1 MPYFSLLPIATATL
15 YPLPPM
21 LLSLRIQN
29 FTLIDE
35 LELEF
40 GAGLNVLTG
49 ETGAGKSIILDA
61 IDLVLGG
68 KATLRMIR
76 TGTEKATIEGTFE
89 PNDRIRAWLID
100 REFDLPDDTLIC
112 SRELSLHGN
121 NLRSRMRVNGAICN
135 RQLTQELRELT
146 IEITAQG
153 QTAQLTNTTHQREL
167 LDLYGG
173 ATLIQQRENIA
184 IAHTAYQQAYQT
196 WLDRQHN
203 EQQRLQ
209 RLDLLEYQAREL
221 AEVNLTTPEELSD
234 LETERQR
241 LSHVVDLQQQSY
253 AVYQLLYQDDIGGAI
268 AVADLLGKA
277 ESTLIDMVEIDASLQ
292 STLDLVS
299 LALAQIVEAGREI
312 NYYGE
317 ALEADPD
324 RLLEIEERIRTLKLI
339 CRKYGPS
346 LTEAIEHQLSIQTE
360 LSQLTG
366 AGISLEQL
374 EQQAKNLHTKLVKAC
389 QKLTTLRQ
397 QAAIDLEQN
406 LIRELKPLA
415 MDKVQFQVEIA
426 PQPPTSIGADSIIF
440 QFSPNPGEPL
450 QPLAATASGGE
461 MSRFLLALK
470 ACFSN
475 NGGAGTLIFDE
486 IDAGVSG
493 KVAQSIAGK
502 LHHLSQSQQILCVT
516 HQPLIAAMADR
527 HFRVAKET
535 ILDPKDDTNIPDP
548 TTNGNSITSERTIVR
563 IEELHSQQ
571 QRRDEIAQIA
581 GGQSA
586 QEAISFATSLL
597 SQAKTRK
604 KAVKQS
610 RK

>member
-1 MPYFSLLPIATATL
+1 
-15 YPLPPM
+15 M
-21 LLSLRIQN
+21 LLSLRIHN

-68 KATLRMIR
+68 KPSLRMIR
-76 TGTEKATIEGTFE
+76 TGTERATIEGTFTT
-89 PNDRIRAWLID
+89 NDRIRAWLVD
-100 REFDLPDDTLIC
+100 REFDLSDDDTLIC
-112 SRELSLHGN
+112 SRELSLQGT

-135 RQLTQELRELT
+135 RQLAQELRELT

-153 QTAQLTNTTHQREL
+153 QTVLLTNTSHQKEL

-173 ATLIQQRENIA
+173 AAIVQQRESISTEY
-184 IAHTAYQQAYQT
+184 IAYQQAYQT
-196 WLDRQHN
+196 WLDRQAN

-209 RLDLLEYQAREL
+209 RIDLLQYQAEEL
-221 AEVNLTTPEELSD
+221 SQAELTTPNEIVD

-253 AVYQLLYQDDIGGAI
+253 AVYQLLYQDDTGNSI
-268 AVADLLGKA
+268 AVADMLGKA
-277 ESTLIDMVEIDASLQ
+277 EATLIDMVNIDSSLQ
-292 STLDLVS
+292 PTLDLVS
-299 LALAQIVEAGREI
+299 LALDRVTEAGREI
-312 NYYGE
+312 NYYGD

-324 RLLEIEERIRTLKLI
+324 RLLEIEARIRTLKLI
-339 CRKYGPS
+339 CRKYGPT
-346 LTEAIEHQLSIQTE
+346 LTEAIEHQLSIQAE
-360 LSQLTG
+360 LTQLTG
-366 AGISLEQL
+366 AGASLEEL
-374 EQQAKNLHTKLVKAC
+374 EQQAKQLQTKLVKAC

-397 QAAIDLEQN
+397 QAAIDLEQH

-426 PQPPTSIGADSIIF
+426 PQPPTATGADSITF
-440 QFSPNPGEPL
+440 NFSPNPGEPL
-450 QPLAATASGGE
+450 QPIAATASGGE

-493 KVAQSIAGK
+493 KVAQSIASK
-502 LHHLSQSQQILCVT
+502 LHHLSQSQQVLCVT

-527 HFRVAKET
+527 HFRVAKE
-535 ILDPKDDTNIPDP
+535 IISHANSD
-548 TTNGNSITSERTIVR
+548 NGNSEQERTIVR

-586 QEAISFATSLL
+586 QEAASFAKSLL

-604 KAVKQS
+604 KAIKQS
-610 RK
+610 QK

>member
-1 MPYFSLLPIATATL
+1 
-15 YPLPPM
+15 M
-21 LLSLRIQN
+21 LLSLHIQN

-61 IDLVLGG
+61 IDLILGG
-68 KATLRMIR
+68 KATVRMIR
-76 TGTEKATIEGTFE
+76 TGREKATIEGTFALT
-89 PNDRIRAWLID
+89 DRVHQWLVE
-100 REFDLPDDTLIC
+100 REFDSADTTVIC
-112 SRELSLHGN
+112 SRELSLNGP
-121 NLRSRMRVNGAICN
+121 NLRSRLRINGTICN
-135 RQLTQELRELT
+135 RQLTQELRELL

-153 QTAQLTNTTHQREL
+153 QTVQLTNTTHQREL

-173 ATLIQQRENIA
+173 AALLQQRERIA
-184 IAHTAYQQAYQT
+184 AVHATYQRIYQV
-196 WLDRQHN
+196 WIDRQQN

-209 RLDLLEYQAREL
+209 RLDLLQYQAQEL
-221 AEVNLTTPEELSD
+221 SEAHLTTPDELSD

-253 AVYQLLYQDDIGGAI
+253 AVYQLLYQNDTGGFADGEAPPTT

-277 ESTLIDMVEIDASLQ
+277 ESTLIDMVDIDSSLQ

-299 LALAQIVEAGREI
+299 LALAQITEASRDI
-312 NYYGE
+312 NYYGD

-324 RLLEIEERIRTLKLI
+324 RLLEIEDRLRNLKLI

-346 LTEAIEHQLSIQTE
+346 LTEAIAHEFDIQTE
-360 LSQLTG
+360 LNQLTG
-366 AGISLEQL
+366 AGTSLSEL
-374 EQQAKNLHTKLVKAC
+374 EQQAQHHQAQLAQAC
-389 QKLTTLRQ
+389 QKLTALRQ
-397 QAAIDLEQN
+397 QAAIDLQRQ
-406 LIRELKPLA
+406 LICELKPLA

-426 PQPPTSIGADSIIF
+426 PQPPTALGGDKIDF
-440 QFSPNPGEPL
+440 NFSPNPGEPL
-450 QPLAATASGGE
+450 QSLAATASGGE

-470 ACFSN
+470 ACFSHQE
-475 NGGAGTLIFDE
+475 GAGTLIFDE

-493 KVAQSIAGK
+493 KVAQSIATK
-502 LHHLSQSQQILCVT
+502 LHHLSQSQQVLCVT

-527 HFRVAKET
+527 HFRVVKET
-535 ILDPKDDTNIPDP
+535 IEQDNIDNDD
-548 TTNGNSITSERTIVR
+548 SAAAARTIVR

-586 QEAISFATSLL
+586 QEATSFATSLL
-597 SQAKTRK
+597 AQAKTKK
-604 KAVKQS
+604 KAVQQGK
-610 RK
+610 K

>member
-1 MPYFSLLPIATATL
+1 
-15 YPLPPM
+15 M

-68 KATLRMIR
+68 KATPRMIR
-76 TGTEKATIEGTFE
+76 TGMKKATIEGTFVM
-89 PNDRIRAWLID
+89 NDRVRELLIE
-100 REFDLPDDTLIC
+100 REFDISDDTLIC
-112 SRELSLHGN
+112 SRELSLNGAT
-121 NLRSRMRVNGAICN
+121 LRSRIRVNGAICN
-135 RQLTQELRELT
+135 RQPIQELRELL

-153 QTAQLTNTTHQREL
+153 QTVRLTNTSHQKEL

-173 ATLIQQRENIA
+173 EQIFQQRENIA
-184 IAHTAYQQAYQT
+184 RIYSEYQRIDRI
-196 WLDRQHN
+196 WIDRQQN

-221 AEVNLTTPEELSD
+221 AEANLIAPDEIVD

-253 AVYQLLYQDDIGGAI
+253 AVYQLLYQNDTGGAI

-277 ESTLIDMVEIDASLQ
+277 ESTLIDMVEIDSSLQ

-299 LALAQIVEAGREI
+299 LALAQVTEAGRDI
-312 NYYGE
+312 NYYGD

-324 RLLEIEERIRTLKLI
+324 RLLEIEDRIRTLKLI

-346 LTEAIEHQLSIQTE
+346 LTEAIAHELTIQTE
-360 LSQLTG
+360 LTQLTG
-366 AGISLEQL
+366 AGASLEEL
-374 EQQAKNLHTKLVKAC
+374 EQQANDLYMQLDRAC
-389 QKLTTLRQ
+389 QKLTILRQ
-397 QAAIDLEQN
+397 QAAIDLEQH

-415 MDKVQFQVEIA
+415 MDKVQFRVEIA
-426 PQPPTSIGADSIIF
+426 PQQPPTATGADSITF

-450 QPLAATASGGE
+450 QSLAATASGGE

-475 NGGAGTLIFDE
+475 SRGGSTLIFDE

-493 KVAQSIAGK
+493 KVAQSIASK
-502 LHHLSQSQQILCVT
+502 LHHLSQSQQVLCVT

-535 ILDPKDDTNIPDP
+535 ISQDAI
-548 TTNGNSITSERTIVR
+548 TNGNAAALERTIVR

>member
-1 MPYFSLLPIATATL
+1 
-15 YPLPPM
+15 M
-21 LLSLRIQN
+21 LLSLHIHN

-61 IDLVLGG
+61 IDLILGG
-68 KATLRMIR
+68 KATPRMIR
-76 TGTEKATIEGTFE
+76 TGMEKATVEGTFDLT
-89 PNDRIRAWLID
+89 DRVRQWLVD
-100 REFDLPDDTLIC
+100 RQFDSLDDTVIC
-112 SRELSLHGN
+112 SRELSLNGT

-135 RQLTQELRELT
+135 RQLTQELRELL

-153 QTAQLTNTTHQREL
+153 QTIQLTNTTHQREL

-173 ATLIQQRENIA
+173 ANLLQQRDSIA
-184 IAHTAYQQAYQT
+184 VLYTAYNQVYQT
-196 WLDRQHN
+196 WIDRQQN

-209 RLDLLEYQAREL
+209 RLDLLEYQAREFG
-221 AEVNLTTPEELSD
+221 EVGLTTPEELND

-253 AVYQLLYQDDIGGAI
+253 AVYQLLYQNDTGGPI
-268 AVADLLGKA
+268 AVADLLGQA
-277 ESTLIDMVEIDASLQ
+277 ESTLIEMVDIDPSLQ

-299 LALAQIVEAGREI
+299 HALAQITEAGREI
-312 NYYGE
+312 NYYGD

-324 RLLEIEERIRTLKLI
+324 RLIEIEDRIHTLKLI

-346 LTEAIEHQLSIQTE
+346 LTEAIEYELSIQTE
-360 LSQLTG
+360 LNQLTETET
-366 AGISLEQL
+366 SLEQL
-374 EQQAKNLHTKLVKAC
+374 EQQAQDAQSKLAQAC
-389 QKLTTLRQ
+389 QELTTLRH
-397 QAAIDLEQN
+397 QAATSLEQQ
-406 LIRELKPLA
+406 LICELKPLA
-415 MDKVQFQVEIA
+415 MNKVQFQVKITS
-426 PQPPTSIGADSIIF
+426 QKPTSIGCDSINF
-440 QFSPNPGEPL
+440 HFSPNPGEPL

-493 KVAQSIAGK
+493 KVAQSIAAK
-502 LHHLSQSQQILCVT
+502 LHHLSQSQQVLCVT

-535 ILDPKDDTNIPDP
+535 TSPENHHKGNAP
-548 TTNGNSITSERTIVR
+548 TGERTIVR
-563 IEELHSQQ
+563 IEELSSEQ

-597 SQAKTRK
+597 AQAKTSK
-604 KAVKQS
+604 KAVKQA

>member
-1 MPYFSLLPIATATL
+1 
-15 YPLPPM
+15 M

-29 FTLIDE
+29 FALIDE

-76 TGTEKATIEGTFE
+76 TGMEKATIEGTFDTT
-89 PNDRIRAWLID
+89 DRVREWLID
-100 REFDLPDDTLIC
+100 REFDLPDDTVIC
-112 SRELSLHGN
+112 SRELSIHGT
-121 NLRSRMRVNGAICN
+121 NLRSRLRVNGAICN
-135 RQLTQELRELT
+135 RQLTQELRELL

-153 QTAQLTNTTHQREL
+153 QTVQLTNSTHQREL

-173 ATLIQQRENIA
+173 TLLLQQRDNIA
-184 IAHTAYQQAYQT
+184 KAHIAYQQAYQT
-196 WLDRQHN
+196 WLDRQQN

-209 RLDLLEYQAREL
+209 RLDLLQYQAEEL
-221 AEVNLTTPEELSD
+221 DRVNLSTPDELSD

-253 AVYQLLYQDDIGGAI
+253 AVYQLLYQNDPGGFSDGEAPPTI

-277 ESTLIDMVEIDASLQ
+277 ESTLIDMVDIDSTLQ

-299 LALAQIVEAGREI
+299 LALTQITEAGREI

-317 ALEADPD
+317 SLEADPD

-346 LTEAIEHQLSIQTE
+346 LTEAIEYQISIQTE
-360 LSQLTG
+360 LTQLTG
-366 AGISLEQL
+366 AAVSLEEL
-374 EQQAKNLHTKLVKAC
+374 EQQATDLQTKLAKAC

-397 QAAIDLEQN
+397 QAAIDIEQH

-415 MDKVQFQVEIA
+415 MDKVQFQVEIT
-426 PQPPTSIGADSIIF
+426 PQTPTTTGADSITF
-440 QFSPNPGEPL
+440 NFSPNPGEPL
-450 QPLAATASGGE
+450 QSLAATASGGE

-470 ACFSN
+470 ACFSH

-502 LHHLSQSQQILCVT
+502 LHHLSQSQQVLCVT

-527 HFRVAKET
+527 HFRVAKAT
-535 ILDPKDDTNIPDP
+535 ISQAQTENNA
-548 TTNGNSITSERTIVR
+548 NGLSSATAHERTIVQ

-597 SQAKTRK
+597 SQAKTSK
-604 KAVKQS
+604 KAV
-610 RK
+610 RKLKVES

>member
-1 MPYFSLLPIATATL
+1 
-15 YPLPPM
+15 M

-68 KATLRMIR
+68 KATARMIR
-76 TGTEKATIEGTFE
+76 TGMTKATIEGTFVTTA
-89 PNDRIRAWLID
+89 RVRQWLID
-100 REFDLPDDTLIC
+100 RDFDVADDDTVIC
-112 SRELSLHGN
+112 SRELSLSGIH
-121 NLRSRMRVNGAICN
+121 LRSRMRVNGTICN
-135 RQLTQELRELT
+135 RQLTQELRELS

-153 QTAQLTNTTHQREL
+153 QTVQLTNTTHQREL

-173 ATLIQQRENIA
+173 TTLLQQRESIA
-184 IAHTAYQQAYQT
+184 TVYSDYQQAYQT
-196 WLDRQHN
+196 WLDRQQT

-209 RLDLLEYQAREL
+209 RLDLLQYQAQEL
-221 AEVNLTTPEELSD
+221 TEVHLTTPSELLD

-241 LSHVVDLQQQSY
+241 LSHTVDLQQQSY
-253 AVYQLLYQDDIGGAI
+253 AVYQLLYQNDTGAI

-277 ESTLIDMVEIDASLQ
+277 ESTLIDMVAIDASLQ
-292 STLDLVS
+292 SSLDLVS
-299 LALAQIVEAGREI
+299 LALTQVTEAGREI
-312 NYYGE
+312 NYYGDS
-317 ALEADPD
+317 LEADPD
-324 RLLEIEERIRTLKLI
+324 RLIEIEARIRTLKLI

-346 LTEAIEHQLSIQTE
+346 LTEAIEHELTIQTE
-360 LSQLTG
+360 LTQLTA
-366 AGISLEQL
+366 AGVSLEELEHRATDLQAQL
-374 EQQAKNLHTKLVKAC
+374 ATAC

-397 QAAIDLEQN
+397 QAALDLERH
-406 LIRELKPLA
+406 LIGELKPLA
-415 MDKVQFQVEIA
+415 MDKVKFQVKIA
-426 PQPPTSIGADSIIF
+426 PQTPTPTGADSIAF
-440 QFSPNPGEPL
+440 YFSPNPGEPL
-450 QPLAATASGGE
+450 QPLADTASGGE

-502 LHHLSQSQQILCVT
+502 LHHLSQSQQVLCVT

-535 ILDPKDDTNIPDP
+535 IGQD
-548 TTNGNSITSERTIVR
+548 NSNSEQERTIVR

-604 KAVKQS
+604 KAVKES

>member
-1 MPYFSLLPIATATL
+1 MKVSSASSLTTDSRSSIPDFL
-15 YPLPPM
+15 M

-68 KATLRMIR
+68 KATARMIR
-76 TGTEKATIEGTFE
+76 TGMAKATIEGTFVTTE
-89 PNDRIRAWLID
+89 RVRQWLID
-100 REFDLPDDTLIC
+100 RDFDLADDDTVIC
-112 SRELSLHGN
+112 SRELSLSGIH
-121 NLRSRMRVNGAICN
+121 LRSRMRVNGTICN
-135 RQLTQELRELT
+135 RQLTQELRELS

-153 QTAQLTNTTHQREL
+153 QTVQLTNTTHQREL

-173 ATLIQQRENIA
+173 TTLLQQRESIA
-184 IAHTAYQQAYQT
+184 TVYNAYQQAYQM
-196 WLDRQHN
+196 WLDRQQT

-209 RLDLLEYQAREL
+209 RLDLLQYQVQEL
-221 AEVNLTTPEELSD
+221 TEVHLTTPSELLD

-253 AVYQLLYQDDIGGAI
+253 AVYQLLYQNDTGAI

-277 ESTLIDMVEIDASLQ
+277 ESTLIDMVAIDASLQ
-292 STLDLVS
+292 SSLDLVS
-299 LALAQIVEAGREI
+299 LALTQVTEAGREI
-312 NYYGE
+312 NYYGDS
-317 ALEADPD
+317 LEADPD
-324 RLLEIEERIRTLKLI
+324 RLIEIEARIRTLKLI

-346 LTEAIEHQLSIQTE
+346 LTESIEHELTIQTE
-360 LSQLTG
+360 LTQLTA
-366 AGISLEQL
+366 AGVSLEELEHRATDLQAQL
-374 EQQAKNLHTKLVKAC
+374 ATAC

-397 QAAIDLEQN
+397 QAAIDLERH
-406 LIRELKPLA
+406 LIGELKPLA
-415 MDKVQFQVEIA
+415 MDKVKFQVKIA
-426 PQPPTSIGADSIIF
+426 PQTPTPTGADSIAF
-440 QFSPNPGEPL
+440 HFSPNPGEPL
-450 QPLAATASGGE
+450 QPLADTASGGE

-502 LHHLSQSQQILCVT
+502 LHHLSQSQQVLCVT

-535 ILDPKDDTNIPDP
+535 IGQD
-548 TTNGNSITSERTIVR
+548 NGNSEQERTIVR

-604 KAVKQS
+604 KAIKQS

>member
-1 MPYFSLLPIATATL
+1 
-15 YPLPPM
+15 M
-21 LLSLRIQN
+21 LLSLRIHN

-68 KATLRMIR
+68 KPSQRMIR
-76 TGTEKATIEGTFE
+76 TGTEKATIEGTFAITPRTRE
-89 PNDRIRAWLID
+89 WLID
-100 REFDLPDDTLIC
+100 REFDLPDDTVIC
-112 SRELSLHGN
+112 SRELSLQGT
-121 NLRSRMRVNGAICN
+121 NLRARMRVNGAICN
-135 RQLTQELRELT
+135 RQLAQELRELL

-153 QTAQLTNTTHQREL
+153 QTVLLTNTSHQKEL

-173 ATLIQQRENIA
+173 ATIVQQREQIA
-184 IAHTAYQQAYQT
+184 TTHAAYQQAYQT

-209 RLDLLEYQAREL
+209 RLDLLQYQAEEL
-221 AEVNLTTPEELSD
+221 NQVNLTTPDELID

-253 AVYQLLYQDDIGGAI
+253 AVYQLLYQNDTGGFSDGAATPTI
-268 AVADLLGKA
+268 AVADMLGKA
-277 ESTLIDMVEIDASLQ
+277 EATLIDMVEIDSSLQ
-292 STLDLVS
+292 PTLDLVS
-299 LALAQIVEAGREI
+299 LALTQVTEAGREI
-312 NYYGE
+312 NYYGD

-346 LTEAIEHQLSIQTE
+346 LTEAIEHQLTIQTE
-360 LSQLTG
+360 LTQLTG
-366 AGISLEQL
+366 AGESLEEL
-374 EQQAKNLHTKLVKAC
+374 EQQAKNLHTKLLKVC
-389 QKLTTLRQ
+389 QKLTNLRQ
-397 QAAIDLEQN
+397 QAAIDLEQH

-426 PQPPTSIGADSIIF
+426 PQSPTATGADRITF
-440 QFSPNPGEPL
+440 NFSPNPGEPL

-470 ACFSN
+470 ACFSHH
-475 NGGAGTLIFDE
+475 GGAGTLIFDE

-502 LHHLSQSQQILCVT
+502 LHHLSQSQQVLCVT

-535 ILDPKDDTNIPDP
+535 ISLSNAI
-548 TTNGNSITSERTIVR
+548 NGDLTIDRTIVR

-604 KAVKQS
+604 KALKQI

>member
-1 MPYFSLLPIATATL
+1 
-15 YPLPPM
+15 M
-21 LLSLRIQN
+21 LLSLHIQN

-68 KATLRMIR
+68 KATARMIR
-76 TGTEKATIEGTFE
+76 TGMEKATIEGTFVTTA
-89 PNDRIRAWLID
+89 RVRQWLID
-100 REFDLPDDTLIC
+100 RDFDLADDDTVIC
-112 SRELSLHGN
+112 SRELSLSGIH
-121 NLRSRMRVNGAICN
+121 LRSRLRVNGTICN
-135 RQLTQELRELT
+135 RQLIQELRELS

-153 QTAQLTNTTHQREL
+153 QTVQLTNTAHQREL

-173 ATLIQQRENIA
+173 TTLLQQRESIA
-184 IAHTAYQQAYQT
+184 IVSSAYHQAYQT
-196 WLDRQHN
+196 WLDRQQT

-209 RLDLLEYQAREL
+209 RLDLLQYQVQEL
-221 AEVNLTTPEELSD
+221 TEVHLTTPSELLD

-241 LSHVVDLQQQSY
+241 LSHIVDLQQQSY
-253 AVYQLLYQDDIGGAI
+253 AVYQLLYQNDTGAI

-277 ESTLIDMVEIDASLQ
+277 ESTLIDMVAIDTSLQ
-292 STLDLVS
+292 SSLDLVS
-299 LALAQIVEAGREI
+299 LALTQVTEAGREI
-312 NYYGE
+312 NYYGDS
-317 ALEADPD
+317 LEADPD
-324 RLLEIEERIRTLKLI
+324 RLIEIEARIRTLKLI

-346 LTEAIEHQLSIQTE
+346 LTEAIEHELTIQTE
-360 LSQLTG
+360 LTQLTA
-366 AGISLEQL
+366 AGVSLEELEHRATDLQAQL
-374 EQQAKNLHTKLVKAC
+374 ATAC

-397 QAAIDLEQN
+397 QAAIDLERH
-406 LIRELKPLA
+406 LIGELKPLA
-415 MDKVQFQVEIA
+415 MDKVKFQVKIA
-426 PQPPTSIGADSIIF
+426 PQTPTPTGADSIAF
-440 QFSPNPGEPL
+440 YFSPNPGEPL
-450 QPLAATASGGE
+450 QPLADTGSGGE

-470 ACFSN
+470 ACFSH

-502 LHHLSQSQQILCVT
+502 LHHLSQSQQVLCVT

-535 ILDPKDDTNIPDP
+535 IDTG
-548 TTNGNSITSERTIVR
+548 NGSSEQERTIVR

-610 RK
+610 PK